1 MVRKTTK
8 KTAAA
13 KPAKK
18 AKPANQKVAAKTS
31 TKVAAKTT
39 EKPVAPY
46 AMVAE
51 KAGGPS
57 VFKKV
62 PLELPKPKKGEVL
75 IRHTA
80 IGINFLDVYQRT
92 GLYPLEFPTTLGN
105 EGAGVVEALGAGV
118 KGLKVGDR
126 VAYVVNGGAYAS
138 HRIIAADRLVKIPP
152 KVSDAEAAAAMLK
165 GLTVQYL
172 VNDCYKPKKGE
183 TVLFQAAAGGVG
195 LIAGQWLKAIGVN
208 AIGTAGGA
216 AKCKLAKASGY
227 TQVIDYRAKDF
238 VAEVKR
244 LTKGKGVPA
253 VYDSVGKDTFPG
265 SLQVLRKFGIYVLF
279 GQSSGVVTDFKLS
292 DLAAGGSLFVTR
304 PTLFHFIAERTDL
317 ERRARQLFSMMSSGK
332 VKIKVNQTFALSDV
346 AKAHKAL
353 EARQT
358 TGQTVLIP

>member
-1 MVRKTTK
+1 MKKTIKKPTTK
-8 KTAAA
+8 K
-13 KPAKK
+13 PA
-18 AKPANQKVAAKTS
+18 TR
-31 TKVAAKTT
+31 
-39 EKPVAPY
+39 KPVAKAATAKANPAAPAPY
-46 AMVAE
+46 AMVAQ
-51 KAGGPS
+51 KAGGVS
-57 VFKKV
+57 VFKKT
-62 PLELPKPKKGEVL
+62 PIDLPKPKKGEAL

-80 IGINFLDVYQRT
+80 IGVNFLDVYQRT

-126 VAYVVNGGAYAS
+126 VAYVVNGGAYSS
-138 HRIIAADRLVKIPP
+138 HRIIAADRLVKIPA

-172 VNDCYKPKKGE
+172 LNDCYKPRKGE

-195 LIAGQWLKAIGVN
+195 LIAGQWLKAMGVN

-216 AKCKLAKASGY
+216 AKCKLAKANGY
-227 TQVIDYRAKDF
+227 THVIDYRVKDF
-238 VAEVKR
+238 VAETKR
-244 LTKGKGVPA
+244 LTKGQGVPA

-292 DLAAGGSLFVTR
+292 DLAAGGSLYVTR
-304 PTLFHFIAERTDL
+304 PTLFHFIAERSEL

-332 VKIKVNQTFALSDV
+332 VKIAVNQTFALSDV
-346 AKAHKAL
+346 GKAHTAL
-353 EARQT
+353 TSRKT